1 MRKAVIALAGLAVLG
16 WLFWQT
22 VQSSLTEAYAVDA
35 GLASEWNLAL
45 RDRPERGAGLLVLE
59 ASDQL
64 RAELFQQIFART
76 MESFMSPVVATV
88 PLVLHAE
95 YRESLGSALSP
106 EDLLQVAEASGLSD
120 TVPAPVC
127 IGVVRGEGRRKHAPA
142 LLRALRGARGRPLPR
157 GAGGPVRRGR
167 RDGRVRAGRISAGHA
182 AGRIR
187 RRFRELVAARRQR
200 RHRLPSAAC
209 RAVAAPA
216 HRTDARSTFRR
227 RCYCAP
233 DHRRSHRWS
242 RRFKAQ

>member
-64 RAELFQQIFART
+64 RAELFQQIFTRT
-76 MESFMSPVVATV
+76 MESFMSPAGATV
-88 PLVLHAE
+88 PLVLNAE
-95 YRESLGSALSP
+95 YRESLGSVLSP
-106 EDLLQVAEASGLSD
+106 QDLLQVAEASGLSD

-127 IGVVRGEGRRKHAPA
+127 IGVVRGEGAASTRQLYYALFEAPEIDRFRQALARRYAE
-142 LLRALRGARGRPLPR
+142 
-157 GAGGPVRRGR
+157 
-167 RDGRVRAGRISAGHA
+167 A
-182 AGRIR
+182 AGRR
-187 RRFRELVAARRQR
+187 RSSRTGSRWSCHSPHPTETSRAGGRSTSAPPPTAK
-200 RHRLPSAAC
+200 PSLSC
-209 RAVAAPA
+209 SSGTA

>member
-95 YRESLGSALSP
+95 YRESLGTALSP
-106 EDLLQVAEASGLSD
+106 QDLLQVAEESGLSD
-120 TVPAPVC
+120 IVPTPVC
-127 IGVVRGEGRRKHAPA
+127 IGVVRREWPEARASSTTRSSRHPRSTASARRWRAGTPRPAGRRRSSRTGSRWSCRWPDPTEIS
-142 LLRALRGARGRPLPR
+142 R
-157 GAGGPVRRGR
+157 AGG
-167 RDGRVRAGRISAGHA
+167 
-182 AGRIR
+182 
-187 RRFRELVAARRQR
+187 
-200 RHRLPSAAC
+200 
-209 RAVAAPA
+209 
-216 HRTDARSTFRR
+216 RSTSAPPPTAKRR
-227 RCYCAP
+227 LSCSSGTRP
-233 DHRRSHRWS
+233 PN
-242 RRFKAQ
+242 